1 VPGAKLF
8 ALDHPIHRAVMQ
20 ALPNLVC
27 PISDNHM
34 HSIGLQRLCGGY
46 HVFQQWASGQY
57 VQYFREPGFHPCA
70 LPGGKDDH
78 FNRHNLLTG

>member
-1 VPGAKLF
+1 
-8 ALDHPIHRAVMQ
+8 
-20 ALPNLVC
+20 
-27 PISDNHM
+27 M